1 MTQKEIKGYTF
12 IVFIFFRVTFHT
24 KLRLITCMEKIN
36 EKQLI
41 KNILDGQT
49 QHFGYFLN
57 TYSSFVYSL
66 ISQLV
71 PNPEDAEE
79 LTEDTFIKAFDTLR
93 YFQGKS
99 KFSTWLFRIAYNKA
113 ISFTRKKKI
122 LFEDKQ
128 LDNVSIAE
136 ADHLL
141 FVEDSTEKV
150 KKLQQCIT
158 LLKDEEKALIHLF
171 YYQKY
176 ELKEIAEILDIATST
191 VKVRLFRIRKK
202 LYLMMKNKTNS

>member
-1 MTQKEIKGYTF
+1 
-12 IVFIFFRVTFHT
+12 
-24 KLRLITCMEKIN
+24 MEKID

-41 KNILDGQT
+41 KDILNGQT

-79 LTEDTFIKAFDTLR
+79 LTEDTFIKAFDTLSH
-93 YFQGKS
+93 FQGKS
-99 KFSTWLFRIAYNKA
+99 KFSTWIFRIAYNKA

-141 FVEDSTEKV
+141 FIEDSTEKV

-158 LLKDEEKALIHLF
+158 LLKDEEIALIHLF

-176 ELKEIAEILDIATST
+176 ELKEIAEILDISTNT
-191 VKVRLFRIRKK
+191 VKVRLFRVRKK
-202 LYLMMKNKTNS
+202 LFLMMNTK